1 MFFKNLFWFN
11 FVFKFVSWLN
21 VFGFVDC
28 IKILDFIVLLEN
40 FMIYLLRVLY
50 FIFIRCSYYSKN
62 KIDEIKLVK

>member
-1 MFFKNLFWFN
+1 MFFKNLFWFY
-11 FVFKFVSWLN
+11 FVFKFVSQLN